1 MFWASGLIY
10 LRTRPTCLSTDSS
23 ILQARLDMEVV
34 VNRLIHSLRTRGAP
48 PLRRLFFLPVAV
60 LFVWQPFVAN
70 ARGAPDSFADLAERL
85 LPAVVNI
92 STTQKVKRQGGP
104 HQGPQFQFPEGSPFR
119 DFFDRFN
126 RRPGDQPARRVTSL
140 GSGFIID
147 RSGYVVTN
155 NHVIEGADKVTV
167 ILHEGKKFDAEIV
180 GKDKKTDLALL
191 KIKPGDT
198 ELTAVPFGASN
209 KARVGD
215 WVIAIGNPLG
225 LGGTVTA
232 GIISARGRDIRS
244 GPYDDYIQTDA
255 PINRGNSGGPLFDM
269 KGAVIGVNTAILSP
283 SGGSI
288 GIGFSVPAN
297 LAKNVISQLREFGTT
312 RRGWLGVQIQT
323 VSPEIAE
330 SLGLD
335 APKGALVA
343 GVLENSPAE
352 AAGVKQGD
360 VIVEFDNREVPESR
374 KLPRMVAE
382 TSVGKDVAVRVWRG
396 GKEVGLTVRLGELE
410 KVDQASITTRG
421 SRRNSPKEAS
431 QEIDALGLALS
442 PITPELTEKF
452 EIEESTKGVVI
463 TDVKKGSDAEER
475 RLRPGD
481 LIVEVSQE
489 PVALPADVAS
499 QVEKAREN
507 GRKVVLLLVDK
518 DGDMRFIPLRIKEE

>member
-1 MFWASGLIY
+1 MRWL
-10 LRTRPTCLSTDSS
+10 L
-23 ILQARLDMEVV
+23 VV
-34 VNRLIHSLRTRGAP
+34 
-48 PLRRLFFLPVAV
+48 PVLA
-60 LFVWQPFVAN
+60 LFVFHPGVAE
-70 ARGAPDSFADLAERL
+70 ARGAPDSFADLVERL

-92 STTQKVKRQGGP
+92 STTQKVEPPHGGEG
-104 HQGPQFQFPEGSPFR
+104 QEGQQFQIPEGSPFR

-147 RSGYVVTN
+147 ATGLVVTN
-155 NHVIEGADKVTV
+155 NHVIEGAETITV
-167 ILHEGKKFDAEIV
+167 ILHEGQEFNAKIV

-191 KIKPGDT
+191 KIDSGSKK
-198 ELTAVPFGASN
+198 LTAVDFGASD

-269 KGAVIGVNTAILSP
+269 NGDVIGVNTAILSP

-297 LAKNVISQLREFGTT
+297 IAKNVIGQLREYGTT
-312 RRGWLGVQIQT
+312 RRGWLGVQIQS

-330 SLGLD
+330 SLGL
-335 APKGALVA
+335 KTSRGALVA
-343 GVLENSPAE
+343 GVLKNSPAE

-360 VIVEFDNREVPESR
+360 VIIGFDAREVPESR

-382 TSVGKDVAVRVWRG
+382 TDVGKDVDVRVWRDG
-396 GKEVGLTVRLGELE
+396 GEVKLTVRLGELE
-410 KVDQASITTRG
+410 KVDQASLTTRG
-421 SRRNSPKEAS
+421 SHRDSAETQSR
-431 QEIDALGLALS
+431 EIDALGLALS
-442 PITPELTEKF
+442 PITPELTEKYKIK
-452 EIEESTKGVVI
+452 EDMKGVVI
-463 TDVKKGSDAEER
+463 TGVVKESDAAER
-475 RLRPGD
+475 HLRPGD
-481 LIVEVSQE
+481 IIVEVGQE
-489 PVALPADVAS
+489 PVATPAEVAD
-499 QVEKAREN
+499 QVEKAREK

-518 DGDMRFIPLRIKEE
+518 DGDMRFIPIKIK

>member
-1 MFWASGLIY
+1 
-10 LRTRPTCLSTDSS
+10 
-23 ILQARLDMEVV
+23 MEVDL
-34 VNRLIHSLRTRGAP
+34 NRLLHLIRKRDVAP
-48 PLRRLFFLPVAV
+48 IRRLLILPVVA
-60 LFVWQPFVAN
+60 LLVWQPVMAD

-92 STTQKVKRQGGP
+92 STTQKVERPGSGEGQE
-104 HQGPQFQFPEGSPFR
+104 GPQFQFPEGSPFR

-147 RSGYVVTN
+147 ATGFVVTN

-167 ILHEGKKFDAEIV
+167 ILHEGEKFEAEVI

-191 KIKPGDT
+191 KIDPGNQK
-198 ELTAVPFGASN
+198 LTAVEFGASDE
-209 KARVGD
+209 ARVGD

-269 KGAVIGVNTAILSP
+269 NGAVVGINTAILSP

-297 LAKNVISQLREFGTT
+297 IAKNVIGQLKEFGTT

-330 SLGLD
+330 SLGLK
-335 APKGALVA
+335 APSGALVA
-343 GVLENSPAE
+343 GVLKNSPAE

-360 VIVEFDNREVPESR
+360 VIIGFDKREVSESR

-382 TSVGKDVAVRVWRG
+382 TDVGKDVAVKVWRDG
-396 GKEVGLTVRLGELE
+396 AEVNLTVRLGELE
-410 KVDQASITTRG
+410 KVDQASLTTRG
-421 SRRNSPKEAS
+421 SRRDSGETS
-431 QEIDALGLALS
+431 SREIDALGLALS
-442 PITPELTEKF
+442 PITPELTEKYK
-452 EIEESTKGVVI
+452 IEEDMKGVVI
-463 TDVKKGSDAEER
+463 TDVQKGSDAEER

-481 LIVEVSQE
+481 IVVEVGQV
-489 PVALPADVAS
+489 PVSSPGEVAA
-499 QVEKAREN
+499 QVEKAREK

-518 DGDMRFIPLRIKEE
+518 DGDMRFIPIKIK

>member
-1 MFWASGLIY
+1 
-10 LRTRPTCLSTDSS
+10 
-23 ILQARLDMEVV
+23 MEVA
-34 VNRLIHSLRTRGAP
+34 VNRLLQSIRSRHAA
-48 PLRRLFFLPVAV
+48 PLRWLLVLPVAAI
-60 LFVWQPFVAN
+60 LVWQAAPAD
-70 ARGAPDSFADLAERL
+70 ARGAPDSFADLVERL

-92 STTQKVKRQGGP
+92 STTQKVQRQGESQP
-104 HQGPQFQFPEGSPFR
+104 GPQFQFPEGSPFR

-126 RRPGDQPARRVTSL
+126 RREGDRPARRVTSL

-147 RSGYVVTN
+147 ETGLVVTN

-167 ILHEGKKFDAEIV
+167 ILHDGEKFDAEIL
-180 GKDKKTDLALL
+180 GTDKKTDLALL
-191 KIKPGDT
+191 KINPGK
-198 ELTAVPFGASN
+198 EKLTAVEFGASD

-269 KGAVIGVNTAILSP
+269 AGAVIGINTAILSP

-288 GIGFSVPAN
+288 GIGFSIPAN
-297 LAKNVISQLREFGTT
+297 LAKNVIGQLREFGTT

-335 APKGALVA
+335 VPKGALVA
-343 GVLENSPAE
+343 GVLKNSPAE

-360 VIVEFDNREVPESR
+360 VIIGFDEREVSESR

-382 TSVGKDVAVRVWRG
+382 TNVGKDVAVLVWRD

-410 KVDQASITTRG
+410 KVDQASLTTRG
-421 SRRNSPKEAS
+421 SRRDTGDDAS
-431 QEIDALGLALS
+431 REIESLGLALS
-442 PITPELTEKF
+442 PITPELTEKYK
-452 EIEESTKGVVI
+452 IEEDMKGVVI
-463 TDVKKGSDAEER
+463 TDVEKGSNAEER
-475 RLRPGD
+475 RLQPGD
-481 LIVEVSQE
+481 VIVEVGQVEVKS
-489 PVALPADVAS
+489 PADVAA
-499 QVEKAREN
+499 QVEKAREK

-518 DGDMRFIPLRIKEE
+518 DGDMRFIPLRIKDN

>member
-1 MFWASGLIY
+1 
-10 LRTRPTCLSTDSS
+10 
-23 ILQARLDMEVV
+23 MEVV
-34 VNRLIHSLRTRGAP
+34 LNRLMHSCRLRDAGPARWLLIIPIFA
-48 PLRRLFFLPVAV
+48 
-60 LFVWQPFVAN
+60 LFVFQAGSAD

-92 STTQKVKRQGGP
+92 STTQKVQRHAEGG
-104 HQGPQFQFPEGSPFR
+104 QEGPQFQFPEGSPFR

-126 RRPGDQPARRVTSL
+126 RRQGDQPARRVTSL

-147 RSGYVVTN
+147 KSGYVVTN
-155 NHVIEGADKVTV
+155 NHVIDGADKVTV
-167 ILHEGKKFDAEIV
+167 ILHNGEKFDAEIV

-191 KIKPGDT
+191 KVDPG
-198 ELTAVPFGASN
+198 EEKLTAVEFGASD

-269 KGAVIGVNTAILSP
+269 KGAVMGINTAILSP

-297 LAKNVISQLREFGTT
+297 LAKNVIGQLREFGTT

-330 SLGLD
+330 SLGLES
-335 APKGALVA
+335 PRGALVA
-343 GVLENSPAE
+343 GVLKNSPAE
-352 AAGVKQGD
+352 AAGLKQGD
-360 VIVEFDNREVPESR
+360 VIVGFDEREVPESR

-382 TSVGKDVAVRVWRG
+382 TNVGKDVGVKVWRD
-396 GKEVGLTVRLGELE
+396 GKEVRLTVRLGELE
-410 KVDQASITTRG
+410 KVDQASLTTRG
-421 SRRNSPKEAS
+421 SRKDSGDEAS
-431 QEIDALGLALS
+431 REIDALGLALS
-442 PITPELTEKF
+442 PITPELTAKYK
-452 EIEESTKGVVI
+452 IEEDMKGVVV

-481 LIVEVSQE
+481 IVVEVGQE
-489 PVALPADVAS
+489 PVATPAEVAA
-499 QVEKAREN
+499 QVEKAREK

-518 DGDMRFIPLRIKEE
+518 DGDMRFIPIKIK

>member
-1 MFWASGLIY
+1 
-10 LRTRPTCLSTDSS
+10 
-23 ILQARLDMEVV
+23 MEVV
-34 VNRLIHSLRTRGAP
+34 VNRLMHSIRTRDAA
-48 PLRRLFFLPVAV
+48 PLRWLLFVPVAA
-60 LFVWQPFVAN
+60 LLVWQPVPAD

-92 STTQKVKRQGGP
+92 STTQKVQRQGEA
-104 HQGPQFQFPEGSPFR
+104 HEGPQFQFPEGSPFR

-147 RSGYVVTN
+147 KTGYVVTN

-167 ILHEGKKFDAEIV
+167 ILHEGQKFDAEIV

-198 ELTAVPFGASN
+198 ELTAVDFGASD

-297 LAKNVISQLREFGTT
+297 LAKNVIGQLREFGTT

-330 SLGLD
+330 SLGLK

-343 GVLENSPAE
+343 GVLKNSPAE

-360 VIVEFDNREVPESR
+360 VIVGFDDREVPESR

-382 TSVGKDVAVRVWRG
+382 TSVGKDVAVKVWRD

-410 KVDQASITTRG
+410 KVDQASLTTRG
-421 SRRNSPKEAS
+421 SRRDSGKDAS
-431 QEIDALGLALS
+431 RDVDALGLALS
-442 PITPELTEKF
+442 PITPELTEKYK
-452 EIEESTKGVVI
+452 IEEDMKGVVI

-481 LIVEVSQE
+481 IIVEVSQE
-489 PVALPADVAS
+489 AVSSPADVAS
-499 QVEKAREN
+499 QVEKAREK

-518 DGDMRFIPLRIKEE
+518 DGDMRFIPLKIKKE

>member
-1 MFWASGLIY
+1 MAAMRW
-10 LRTRPTCLSTDSS
+10 
-23 ILQARLDMEVV
+23 M
-34 VNRLIHSLRTRGAP
+34 
-48 PLRRLFFLPVAV
+48 LFVPIAAML
-60 LFVWQPFVAN
+60 VWQPAPADARN
-70 ARGAPDSFADLAERL
+70 APNSFADLAERL

-92 STTQKVKRQGGP
+92 STTQNVKRAEGP
-104 HQGPQFQFPEGSPFR
+104 EGPQFQFPEGSPFR

-126 RRPGDQPARRVTSL
+126 RHPGEQQTRRITSL

-147 RSGYVVTN
+147 SAGYVVTN
-155 NHVIEGADKVTV
+155 NHVIEGADEVTV
-167 ILHEGKKFDAEIV
+167 ILHDGDKFDAEIV

-191 KIKPGDT
+191 KIDPGKMK
-198 ELTAVPFGASN
+198 LSAVAFGASD

-269 KGAVIGVNTAILSP
+269 NGAVIGVNTAILSP

-288 GIGFSVPAN
+288 GIGFSVPSN
-297 LAKNVISQLREFGTT
+297 LAKNVIGQLREYGTT

-330 SLGLD
+330 SLGLKE
-335 APKGALVA
+335 PHGALVA
-343 GVLENSPAE
+343 GVLKNSPAE
-352 AAGVKQGD
+352 AAGLKQGD
-360 VIVEFDNREVPESR
+360 VIVGFDNREVPESR

-382 TSVGKDVAVRVWRG
+382 TKVGKDVDVRVWRG
-396 GKEVGLTVRLGELE
+396 GKEVSLTVRLGELE
-410 KVDQASITTRG
+410 KVDQASLTTRG
-421 SRRNSPKEAS
+421 SRKDQGDDAS
-431 QEIDALGLALS
+431 REVDALGLALS
-442 PITPELTEKF
+442 PITPELTAKF
-452 EIEESTKGVVI
+452 KIKDEMKGVVI
-463 TDVKKGSDAEER
+463 TGVAKGSDADER

-481 LIVEVSQE
+481 IIVEVSQE
-489 PVALPADVAS
+489 PVSSPADVAR
-499 QVEKAREN
+499 QVDKAREK

-518 DGDMRFIPLRIKEE
+518 DGDMRFIPIKIKDS

>member
-1 MFWASGLIY
+1 MNRLMHSI
-10 LRTRPTCLSTDSS
+10 RTRDVT
-23 ILQARLDMEVV
+23 
-34 VNRLIHSLRTRGAP
+34 
-48 PLRRLFFLPVAV
+48 PLRWLFLVPVAA
-60 LFVWQPFVAN
+60 LLIWQPVPAD

-92 STTQKVKRQGGP
+92 STTQKVKRQGQV
-104 HQGPQFQFPEGSPFR
+104 HEGPQFQFPEGSPFR

-126 RRPGDQPARRVTSL
+126 RQQGDQPSRQVTSL

-147 RSGYVVTN
+147 ADGYVVTN

-167 ILHEGKKFDAEIV
+167 ILHDGKKFDAEIV

-191 KIKPGDT
+191 KVDPGT
-198 ELTAVPFGASN
+198 EKLVAVPFGASD

-269 KGAVIGVNTAILSP
+269 QGAVIGVNTAILSP

-297 LAKNVISQLREFGTT
+297 LAKNVIGQLRQYGTT

-335 APKGALVA
+335 TPKGALVA
-343 GVLENSPAE
+343 GVLKNSPAE

-360 VIVEFDNREVPESR
+360 VIIGFDKRDVAESR

-382 TSVGKDVAVRVWRG
+382 TDVGKDVAVKVWRDG
-396 GKEVGLTVRLGELE
+396 EQVDLTVRLGELE
-410 KVDQASITTRG
+410 KVDQASLTTRG
-421 SRRNSPKEAS
+421 SRRDSGEDAS
-431 QEIDALGLALS
+431 REVDALGLALS
-442 PITPELTEKF
+442 PITPQLTEKYK
-452 EIEESTKGVVI
+452 IEENMKGVVV
-463 TDVKKGSDAEER
+463 TDVAKGSDAEER

-481 LIVEVSQE
+481 IIVEVSQE
-489 PVALPADVAS
+489 PVNSPADVAA
-499 QVEKAREN
+499 QVDKAIEK

-518 DGDMRFIPLRIKEE
+518 DGDIRFIPLRIEKK

>member
-1 MFWASGLIY
+1 
-10 LRTRPTCLSTDSS
+10 
-23 ILQARLDMEVV
+23 MEVV
-34 VNRLIHSLRTRGAP
+34 VNGLLHSIRLRGAA
-48 PLRRLFFLPVAV
+48 PLRWLLIVPVAA
-60 LFVWQPFVAN
+60 LLVWQPVPAD
-70 ARGAPDSFADLAERL
+70 ARGAPDSFADLVERL

-92 STTQKVKRQGGP
+92 STTQKVQRQGEA
-104 HQGPQFQFPEGSPFR
+104 HEGPQFQFPEGSPFR

-126 RRPGDQPARRVTSL
+126 RRPGGDQPARRVTSL

-147 RSGYVVTN
+147 KSGLVVTN

-167 ILHEGKKFDAEIV
+167 ILHDGEKFDAEIV

-191 KIKPGDT
+191 KIDPADEK
-198 ELTAVPFGASN
+198 LTAVDFGASD

-269 KGAVIGVNTAILSP
+269 QGAVIGINTAILSP

-297 LAKNVISQLREFGTT
+297 LAKNVIGQLREFGTT

-330 SLGLD
+330 SLGLET
-335 APKGALVA
+335 PKGALVA
-343 GVLENSPAE
+343 GVLKNSPAE

-360 VIVEFDNREVPESR
+360 VIIGFDDRDVLESR

-382 TSVGKDVAVRVWRG
+382 TSVGKDVAVLVWRD
-396 GKEVGLTVRLGELE
+396 GKKVDLTVRLGELE
-410 KVDQASITTRG
+410 KVDQASLTTRG
-421 SRRNSPKEAS
+421 SRRDTGKDDSR
-431 QEIDALGLALS
+431 EIDALGLALS
-442 PITPELTEKF
+442 PITPELIEKYK
-452 EIEESTKGVVI
+452 IEEDMKGVVI

-481 LIVEVSQE
+481 IIVEVGQQA
-489 PVALPADVAS
+489 VASPADVAS
-499 QVEKAREN
+499 QVEKAREK

-518 DGDMRFIPLRIKEE
+518 DGDMRFIPLRIKKD